1 MTADGWR
8 RRATLA
14 APIAVPV
21 TMTAT
26 FAALRRRP
34 PPHAPYTVGFAVY
47 WGIWCL
53 GFPLWL
59 LGPRRVARVLRTGRP
74 PGAVDVALL
83 AFPVAGA
90 VGAELLPHRWLV
102 DRQVAGVMAGTAA
115 VNAVGEELLWRGVFP
130 AQFPGDVVR
139 GAVWP
144 LTGFTVWHFAPQ
156 LVLPSSRG
164 RRGSY
169 RARRWSVRRRP
180 PSPGAP
186 AGCVPS
192 SCRTSSPMPVASGW
206 PASGSAADGEAAPTG
221 PRGSALP
228 HGDADPAERSRT
240 RSTDRIRPGRTRPG

>member
-164 RRGSY
+164 RAGFLL
-169 RARRWSVRRRP
+169 
-180 PSPGAP
+180 GA
-186 AGCVPS
+186 AVVGAASTAVAW
-192 SCRTSSPMPVASGW
+192 RTGGVCPVL
-206 PASGSAADGEAAPTG
+206 
-221 PRGSALP
+221 LP
-228 HGDADPAERSRT
+228 HVLTDACGVRVARFWL
-240 RSTDRIRPGRTRPG
+240 GR